1 MNIRGKEEEMKRK
14 LILNLQLF
22 GLGGISRPLL
32 EADAGVGN
40 GGAGTGAE
48 GGNGEGTGNQEGGEK
63 SFDDVL
69 KDKKYQS
76 EFDKRVAKAL
86 ETAKGKWE
94 ADYQAKIEEAK
105 TEAEKLAKMNAD
117 QKAEYEAQK
126 KLDELAK
133 REKDITTRELKATS
147 LETLAEMNLPKELAG
162 ALNYSDA
169 EQCKKSIEAIAKAW
183 NAANGTWQE
192 AIEKEVNERLRGG
205 NPPKGGQGNNNQS
218 TFGFNFAGVRP
229 KTTK

>member
-1 MNIRGKEEEMKRK
+1 MKRK
-14 LILNLQLF
+14 LIMNLQLF

-32 EADAGVGN
+32 EADAGAGN
-40 GGAGTGAE
+40 GGAETGAE
-48 GGNGEGTGNQEGGEK
+48 GGNGEGTEGQEGGEK

-94 ADYQAKIEEAK
+94 TDYQAKIQEAK

-133 REKDITTRELKATS
+133 REKDITTRELRATAY
-147 LETLAEMNLPKELAG
+147 ETLAERNLPKELVDI
-162 ALNYSDA
+162 LNYSDA
-169 EQCKKSIEAIAKAW
+169 EQCNKSIEAVEKAFQS
-183 NAANGTWQE
+183 AV
-192 AIEKEVNERLRGG
+192 EKAVNDKLRGG
-205 NPPKGGQGNNNQS
+205 NPPKGGQGKGAVDTGKMTYTELCEYMAANP
-218 TFGFNFAGVRP
+218 GIEI
-229 KTTK
+229 K